1 MPKIDIPVKRLVQ
14 RRPGDWVKYL
24 NPGCAEDRVRP
35 FKSEYT
41 PRVESRLD
49 NVFEVEDPGGYY
61 LVNFEPMGYH
71 DVALPARMMRYRSDI
86 WEATLNDRKG
96 TPPIVQAVFFF
107 YPEHDNKNHRL
118 TDRWGELKTVEFT
131 YRVVRVWEQPRQPV
145 IEQRL
150 VGLYPLLPLMKGEA
164 GEDPK
169 QVLQQSIEVVREVED
184 RSLQQDLLAVMG
196 ILAGGIYAAEL
207 VYSMIRREMILESP
221 IYQEW
226 VKEERAEAEARGRA
240 EGRAEGKVE
249 KAQDAICKYLRRRFG
264 DASAGLQQKVREM
277 TSLEVLDGVMEEL
290 FAANTLEEAQA
301 IIRDGIERLMQ

>member
-1 MPKIDIPVKRLVQ
+1 MPEIDIPVKRLVQ

-24 NPGCAEDRVRP
+24 NPGCAEDRISP
-35 FKSEYT
+35 FKSEYI
-41 PRVESRLD
+41 PRAESRLD
-49 NVFEVEDPGGYY
+49 NVFEVESHGSYY

-96 TPPIVQAVFFF
+96 TPHIVQAVFFF
-107 YPEHDNKNHRL
+107 YPEHDNRNHRL
-118 TDRWGELKTVEFT
+118 TDCWGEQKTVEFT

-150 VGLYPLLPLMKGEA
+150 AGLYPLLPLMKGEA

-169 QVLQQSIEVVREVED
+169 QVLQQSIEAVKEVED
-184 RSLQQDLLAVMG
+184 KSLQQDLLAVMG
-196 ILAGGIYAAEL
+196 ILAGGRYAAEL

-226 VKEERAEAEARGRA
+226 VKEERAEAEAK
-240 EGRAEGKVE
+240 GRAEGKVE
-249 KAQDAICKYLRRRFG
+249 KAQDAICKYLKRRFG
-264 DASAGLQQKVREM
+264 AASEELQRVVQGV
-277 TSLEVLDGVMEEL
+277 TSLEALDGVMEEL
-290 FAANTLEEAQA
+290 FAADTLEEARA
-301 IIRDGIERLMQ
+301 IIGDGMGKLAQ

>member
-24 NPGCAEDRVRP
+24 NPGCVEDRIRP
-35 FKSEYT
+35 FKSEYI
-41 PRVESRLD
+41 PKAESRLD
-49 NVFEVEDPGGYY
+49 NVFEVEDPGGSY

-71 DVALPARMMRYRSDI
+71 DIALPARMMRYRSDI

-96 TPPIVQAVFFF
+96 TPHIIQAVFFF
-107 YPEHDNKNHRL
+107 YPEHDNRNHRL
-118 TDRWGELKTVEFT
+118 TDRWGELKTLEFT
-131 YRVVRVWEQPRQPV
+131 YRVVRVWEQSRQPV

-150 VGLYPLLPLMKGEA
+150 AGLYPLLPLMKGEA

-169 QVLQQSIEVVREVED
+169 QVLQQSIEAVKEVED

-196 ILAGGIYAAEL
+196 ILAGGRYAAEL

-226 VKEERAEAEARGRA
+226 IKEERAEAEAKGKV
-240 EGRAEGKVE
+240 EGKVDVARTALRE
-249 KAQDAICKYLRRRFG
+249 GLDVDLICRIT
-264 DASAGLQQKVREM
+264 GLSRE
-277 TSLEVLDGVMEEL
+277 TVLGLKNELE
-290 FAANTLEEAQA
+290 N
-301 IIRDGIERLMQ
+301 

>member
-1 MPKIDIPVKRLVQ
+1 L
-14 RRPGDWVKYL
+14 
-24 NPGCAEDRVRP
+24 
-35 FKSEYT
+35 
-41 PRVESRLD
+41 
-49 NVFEVEDPGGYY
+49 Y
-61 LVNFEPMGYH
+61 LVNLEPIGYH
-71 DVALPARMMRYRSDI
+71 DIALPARMMRYRSDI

-96 TPPIVQAVFFF
+96 TPHIVQAVFFF

-118 TDRWGELKTVEFT
+118 TDRWGELKTLEFT

-169 QVLQQSIEVVREVED
+169 QVLQQSIEAVKEVED
-184 RSLQQDLLAVMG
+184 KSLQQDLLAVMG
-196 ILAGGIYAAEL
+196 ILAGGRYAAEL

-226 VKEERAEAEARGRA
+226 VKEERAEAEAKGRA
-240 EGRAEGKVE
+240 EAK
-249 KAQDAICKYLRRRFG
+249 QDAICKYLRRRFG
-264 DASAGLQQKVREM
+264 PASEELQRIVRGV

-290 FAANTLEEAQA
+290 FAANTIEEARA
-301 IIRDGIERLMQ
+301 IIRDGIERFMQ